1 MDNQHLIDYYH
12 LWLGLGGEVGLDI
25 EVCEKDEE
33 DESVGEHIV
42 RELQGE
48 GTIVVEDLKNSLK
61 LKKIIHR
68 QRDKDNFFLM

>member
-1 MDNQHLIDYYH
+1 
-12 LWLGLGGEVGLDI
+12 
-25 EVCEKDEE
+25 VCEKDEE

-61 LKKIIHR
+61 LKK
-68 QRDKDNFFLM
+68 